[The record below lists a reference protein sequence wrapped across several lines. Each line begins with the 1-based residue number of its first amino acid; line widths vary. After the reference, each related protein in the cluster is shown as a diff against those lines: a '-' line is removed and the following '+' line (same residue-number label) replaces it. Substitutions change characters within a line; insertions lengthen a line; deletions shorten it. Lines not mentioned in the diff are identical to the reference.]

1 MALDGT
7 NWVKLKRP
15 LTDEEKARQL
25 NVSESQNVTP
35 DDHFSVFDLNDVFL
49 ETTDASF
56 HSRGVL
62 SWGGLAV
69 VFMGGLIA
77 YGAAQNLATTPE
89 HVGSTELAVG
99 RFFMG
104 FFVLGGLAI
113 VLTGLWMLS
122 QEMFTWTRRPVR
134 FNRKSRMIYAFR
146 GVGTKKVIS
155 VPWDKAF
162 FFVQEG
168 RDSLTRAYTYNIRCH
183 VLDDAHMVTQS
194 FSVGNPVVSMYRSDT
209 EPGQTGA
216 ACIKGEFEYIRQYM
230 EKGLSGLPQP
240 ELVPSAVSFGSS
252 MQLWLHSRKALRK
265 EGNALAST
273 IAAMM
278 IPLAFFYGTLNYIGR
293 RTSREPR
300 WPADVDDDCRIQTI
314 VKPAQA

>member
-7 NWVKLKRP
+7 DWVKLKRP
-15 LTDEEKARQL
+15 LTDAEMARQL
-25 NVSESQNVTP
+25 KVSQPQNVKP
-35 DDHFSVFDLNDVFL
+35 DDHFSVFAVNDVFL

-77 YGAAQNLATTPE
+77 YGAAQNLAITPE

-113 VLTGLWMLS
+113 LLTGLWMLS
-122 QEMFTWTRRPVR
+122 REMFTWTRRPVR
-134 FNRKSRMIYAFR
+134 FNRQSRMIYAFR
-146 GVGTKKVIS
+146 GVGTKNVIS

-162 FFVQEG
+162 FYVQEG

-183 VLDDAHMVTQS
+183 VLDDAHMVAQS
-194 FSVGNPVVSMYRSDT
+194 FSVGNPVVSMYRNDT
-209 EPGQTGA
+209 EPGQKIAVG
-216 ACIKGEFEYIRQYM
+216 IKGEFEYIRQYM
-230 EKGLSGLPQP
+230 EKGLAGLPGP

-252 MQLWLHSRKALRK
+252 MQLWLHSRKALK
-265 EGNALAST
+265 AEGNALAST
-273 IAAMM
+273 IAVMM

-293 RTSREPR
+293 LTSREPR
-300 WPADVDDDCRIQTI
+300 WPADVDDDCRIKPI
-314 VKPAQA
+314 VEPARA